1 MPTQIEVPIGDP
13 TQVATITLR
22 GEEAV
27 MHRPSAG
34 GYCSHAKVVD
44 LDAKVVDL
52 DAKVLTNLHVD
63 GGWGFQVETTR
74 RAWEAAGFT
83 FSRKRAAPA
92 RSPTPD

>member
-44 LDAKVVDL
+44 LDAKV
-52 DAKVLTNLHVD
+52 LTNLHVD

-92 RSPTPD
+92 RMPTPD